1 MLTGKKIPFIN
12 ENSNMSSAL
21 KFISRKKLGVLV
33 ARNSKKKTTGIIT
46 DGQIRRTSEK
56 KGDLKQLKVR
66 DVMTKNPISVE
77 SNVLAAKALSLMNS
91 KRITFL
97 CVHREKYKNKTIGV
111 IHIHNILESNI
122 QWQKNLYSIFFNNY
136 LFYYFTRTFFKYFK
150 KSNLSSNLV
159 TSFEKPLANE
169 SLIED
174 LKYSSTDKEGNE
186 YKIEAKKGNIDK
198 NDPDIL
204 YLENVD
210 ALISL
215 NNSEFISISS
225 KFAKYNTKNYDT
237 LFNNSVSVDYGEHF
251 LKSEFLDLSFEKNLV
266 SIYDNVRYVGGISS
280 LSADRAEIDILS
292 KKTKIFMENSNK
304 KVQINSKS
312 KDGNN

>member
-1 MLTGKKIPFIN
+1 
-12 ENSNMSSAL
+12 
-21 KFISRKKLGVLV
+21 
-33 ARNSKKKTTGIIT
+33 
-46 DGQIRRTSEK
+46 
-56 KGDLKQLKVR
+56 
-66 DVMTKNPISVE
+66 MTKKFYIQF
-77 SNVLAAKALSLMNS
+77 
-91 KRITFL
+91 FL
-97 CVHREKYKNKTIGV
+97 IV
-111 IHIHNILESNI
+111 
-122 QWQKNLYSIFFNNY
+122 IFFIISLG
-136 LFYYFTRTFFKYFK
+136 LFLKYFK
-150 KSNLSSNLV
+150 KSTLSSGLI
-159 TSFEKPLANE
+159 TSFEKPLTNE

-266 SIYDNVRYVGGISS
+266 SIYDNVRYLGGISS
-280 LSADRAEIDILS
+280 LNADRAEIDILN

-312 KDGNN
+312 KNGNN

>member
-1 MLTGKKIPFIN
+1 MTKKIYIQFF
-12 ENSNMSSAL
+12 L
-21 KFISRKKLGVLV
+21 
-33 ARNSKKKTTGIIT
+33 II
-46 DGQIRRTSEK
+46 
-56 KGDLKQLKVR
+56 
-66 DVMTKNPISVE
+66 
-77 SNVLAAKALSLMNS
+77 
-91 KRITFL
+91 
-97 CVHREKYKNKTIGV
+97 
-111 IHIHNILESNI
+111 
-122 QWQKNLYSIFFNNY
+122 IFFVIS
-136 LFYYFTRTFFKYFK
+136 LGLFFKYFK

-159 TSFEKPLANE
+159 TNFEKPLTNE

-174 LKYSSTDKEGNE
+174 LKYSSTDKDGNE
-186 YKIEAKKGNIDK
+186 YKIEAKRGNIDK

-225 KFAKYNTKNYDT
+225 KFAKYNTKSYDT

-266 SIYDNVRYVGGISS
+266 SIYDNVRYEGGISS

-292 KKTKIFMENSNK
+292 KKTRIFMENTNK
-304 KVQINSKS
+304 KIQIKNKS
-312 KDGNN
+312 KNGNN